1 MYYQFMRVY
10 IYIYISMLID
20 VQNIVIGLHMRKL
33 QVMEYFLQYMNIKI
47 YISFAIVQKGGS

>member
-1 MYYQFMRVY
+1 
-10 IYIYISMLID
+10 MLID

-47 YISFAIVQKGGS
+47 YISFAIVHKGGS